1 MIIDLPDRVR
11 VSSEYERSAEFID
24 VMMAPAWEA
33 TGPVLAEALR
43 GVSGPVVD
51 VGAGGGHGTRV
62 IAAAVAGAEI
72 LAVEPSPGLRS
83 VLLARVN
90 GAAELRD
97 RVTVLPEGLL
107 AAELPGRL
115 GAVVAMSVIGH
126 FDPAGRQRIWGLL
139 AERLQPGGRAVLNL
153 PPPTEAMAV
162 PDSRFADVRLGR
174 RRYEGWGRA
183 EPAGPDRLTWRMT
196 YRTYH
201 DDRLAGEV
209 EVDYA
214 WWVLDGQR
222 LKEEVSEHGLVVSRT
237 GPEERGD
244 IAGCC

>member
-1 MIIDLPDRVR
+1 MAD
-11 VSSEYERSAEFID
+11 EYEQSAEFID
-24 VMMAPAWEA
+24 VMIAPSWEA
-33 TGPVLAEALR
+33 TSPALAEALR
-43 GVSGPVVD
+43 GVSGPIVD
-51 VGAGGGHGTRV
+51 VGAGGGHGTRL
-62 IAAAVAGAEI
+62 IAATVADAEI

-90 GAAELRD
+90 ESAELRD

-107 AAELPGRL
+107 EAELPDRL

-126 FDPAGRQRIWGLL
+126 FDPAGRRQIWALL
-139 AERLQPGGRAVLNL
+139 AERLLPGGRAVLNL
-153 PPPTEAMAV
+153 LPPTQAMAV

-183 EPAGPDRLTWRMT
+183 EPAGPDRLTWHMT

-201 DDRLAGEV
+201 DDRLVGEV
-209 EVDYA
+209 QVDYD

-222 LKEEVSEHGLVVSRT
+222 LKEELSEHGLVASHT
-237 GPEERGD
+237 GPEELGMYVIDRGG
-244 IAGCC
+244 A